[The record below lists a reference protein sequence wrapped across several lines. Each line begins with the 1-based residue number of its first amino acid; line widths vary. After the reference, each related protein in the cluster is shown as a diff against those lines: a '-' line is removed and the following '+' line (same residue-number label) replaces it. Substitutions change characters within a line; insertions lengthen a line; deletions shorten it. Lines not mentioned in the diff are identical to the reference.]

1 MIRKPIFFISA
12 VLLIIMATGVA
23 MADAPNGND
32 RKGKYT
38 YKKVYKSCA
47 ERGEISSPIPPLS
60 PDSKTMNQWQHL
72 FEKKDFGEF
81 KCAQEWSQLSD
92 EDIMDIYSYLYK
104 HAADSPTPAKC
115 K

>member
-1 MIRKPIFFISA
+1 MMRKMFFCVLTMFFIA
-12 VLLIIMATGVA
+12 MTAGNGVA
-23 MADAPNGND
+23 NEPNGND

-47 ERGEISSPIPPLS
+47 QRGEVGSPIPHLS
-60 PDSKTMNQWQHL
+60 PSSKTMAQWERV
-72 FEKKDFGEF
+72 FEKKDFEEF
-81 KCAQEWSQLSD
+81 KCSQEWSQLSD
-92 EDIMDIYSYLYK
+92 KDIADIYAYLYK